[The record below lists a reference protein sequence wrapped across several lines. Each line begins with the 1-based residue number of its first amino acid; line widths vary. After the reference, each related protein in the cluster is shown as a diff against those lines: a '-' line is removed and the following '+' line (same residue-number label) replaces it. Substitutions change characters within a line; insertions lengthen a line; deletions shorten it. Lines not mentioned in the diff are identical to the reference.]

1 MTTPSERT
9 ADALARPAASSQ
21 VKAEQS
27 NSRWDRWTIS
37 TQQHD
42 SVGRRGY
49 WLIASVVAAGML
61 TWLVATAR

>member
-1 MTTPSERT
+1 MP
-9 ADALARPAASSQ
+9 AKVLARPPASAD

-27 NSRWDRWTIS
+27 NSRWDRWTVS

-49 WLIASVVAAGML
+49 WLIGSVVAAGML